1 MVILVTA
8 SLDEQSLDLLR
19 QIGEVRYEPLIKTG
33 RLLAGRELVKKVD
46 GVDVF
51 VTEADPVRDEDMK
64 AFSTLKVICS
74 CRGNPVNVDVAA
86 ASRHGLLVLNTPARN
101 AEAVAELTVA
111 LMIMLGRRVQAA
123 VSLLRQG
130 PDRKTSEG
138 MRAYFELR
146 GHELWGQSVG
156 LIGFG
161 AVACRVAE
169 RLRPF
174 RMDLAAFDPY
184 APAERFAQFGVESLG
199 LDELM
204 ARSDFVSIHAA
215 VTASSRG
222 LIGAEQFALMKPTAF
237 FINTARSA
245 VTDQGALVTA
255 LQERRIAGAALDV
268 FDQEPLPDDHPLLT
282 LDNVILLPHIGG
294 NTFEIATHQGRILVP
309 DLRRLARGERP
320 LNVVNEDVWA
330 SFDFRPGQVRAVASD
345 GKGESV

>member
-8 SLDEQSLDLLR
+8 SLDAQSIDLLR
-19 QIGEVRYEPLIKTG
+19 EIGEVRYEPLMKTG
-33 RLLAGRELVKKVD
+33 RLLAGPELVKKVN
-46 GVDVF
+46 GVDVL

-74 CRGNPVNVDVAA
+74 CRGNPVNVDVGA
-86 ASRHGLLVLNTPARN
+86 ASRHGLLVINAPARN

-111 LMIMLGRRVQAA
+111 LMIMLGRRIPAA
-123 VSLLRQG
+123 LSLLRNSA
-130 PDRKTSEG
+130 DRNSNEG

-146 GHELWGQSVG
+146 GHELWGKSVG

-174 RMDLAAFDPY
+174 RMDMAAFDPY

-222 LIGAEQFALMKPTAF
+222 LIGAGQLALMKPTAF

-245 VTDQGALVTA
+245 VTDQGALVTT

-268 FDQEPLPDDHPLLT
+268 FDQEPLPVDHPLLT

-294 NTFEIATHQGRILVP
+294 NTFEIATHQGRIIVP
-309 DLRRLARGERP
+309 DLQRLARGERP
-320 LNVVNEDVWA
+320 LNIVNDDVWA
-330 SFDFRPGQVRAVASD
+330 SFDFRPGEQRAFASD
-345 GKGESV
+345 GKGESA

>member
-8 SLDEQSLDLLR
+8 SLDEESLELLR
-19 QIGEVRYEPLIKTG
+19 QIGEVRYEPLTMTG
-33 RLLAGRELVKKVD
+33 RLLTGPELVDKVN
-46 GVDVF
+46 GVDVLI
-51 VTEADPVRDEDMK
+51 TEADPVRDEDMK

-86 ASRHGLLVLNTPARN
+86 ASRHGVLVMNAPARN

-111 LMIMLGRRVQAA
+111 LMIMLGRRIQAA
-123 VSLLRQG
+123 LSVLQKGR
-130 PDRKTSEG
+130 DHMTNDG

-146 GHELWGQSVG
+146 GHELWGKTIG
-156 LIGFG
+156 LIGLG

-174 RMDLAAFDPY
+174 RVDLASFDPY

-204 ARSDFVSIHAA
+204 ARADFVSIHAA
-215 VTASSRG
+215 VTASSKG
-222 LIGAEQFALMKPTAF
+222 MVGADQLALMKPSAF

-245 VTDQGALVTA
+245 ITDQGALVSV

-268 FDQEPLPDDHPLLT
+268 FDQEPLPDTHPLRR

-294 NTFEIATHQGRILVP
+294 NTFEIATHQGNIIVP
-309 DLRRLARGERP
+309 DLQRLARGERP
-320 LNVVNEDVWA
+320 LNIVNADLWP
-330 SFDFRPGQVRAVASD
+330 SFDFRPVKERIVASD
-345 GKGESV
+345 GKGESA

>member
-8 SLDEQSLDLLR
+8 SLDEQSLDGLR
-19 QIGEVRYEPLIKTG
+19 TIGEVRYEPMIKTG
-33 RLLAGRELVKKVD
+33 KLLAGPDLVKKVD
-46 GVDVF
+46 GVDIL
-51 VTEADPVRDEDMK
+51 VTEADPVRDEDMQ

-74 CRGNPVNVDVAA
+74 CRGNPVNIDIAA
-86 ASRHGLLVLNTPARN
+86 ASRHGLLVINTPARN

-111 LMIMLGRRVQAA
+111 LMIMLGRRIQAA
-123 VSLLRQG
+123 LSLLRES
-130 PDRKTSEG
+130 PDRKTNEG

-146 GHELWGQSVG
+146 GHELWGKSVG
-156 LIGFG
+156 LVGFG

-174 RMDLAAFDPY
+174 RIDLAAFDPY
-184 APAERFAQFGVESLG
+184 APAERFAEFGAKSVG

-204 ARSDFVSIHAA
+204 AQSDFVSIHAA

-222 LIGAEQFALMKPTAF
+222 LVGAGQLALMKPTAF

-245 VTDQGALVTA
+245 VTDQAALVTA

-268 FDQEPLPDDHPLLT
+268 FDQEPLPDGHPLLM

-294 NTFEIATHQGRILVP
+294 NTFEIATHQGRIIVP
-309 DLRRLARGERP
+309 DLQRLARGERP
-320 LNVVNEDVWA
+320 LNVVNDDVWA
-330 SFDFRPGQVRAVASD
+330 SFDFKPGELRAVASD
-345 GKGESV
+345 GKGEPV

>member
-8 SLDEQSLDLLR
+8 SLDEHSLDLLR
-19 QIGEVRYEPLIKTG
+19 QIAEVRYEPLIKTG
-33 RLLAGRELVKKVD
+33 KLLAGPELVEKLN
-46 GVDVF
+46 GVDVL
-51 VTEADPVRDEDMK
+51 VTEADPVHDEDMK

-86 ASRHGLLVLNTPARN
+86 ASRHGLLVINAPARN

-111 LMIMLGRRVQAA
+111 LMIMLGRRIQAA
-123 VSLLRQG
+123 LSLLRNG

-138 MRAYFELR
+138 MRAYFDLR
-146 GHELWGQSVG
+146 GHELWGKSVG
-156 LIGFG
+156 LIGLG
-161 AVACRVAE
+161 AVGCRVAE

-174 RMDLAAFDPY
+174 RMELAAFDPY
-184 APAERFAQFGVESLG
+184 APAERFAQYGVESLG
-199 LDELM
+199 LNELM

-222 LIGAEQFALMKPTAF
+222 LVGAKQLALMKPTAF

-245 VTDQGALVTA
+245 VTDQGALVTT
-255 LQERRIAGAALDV
+255 LQEHRIAGAALDV
-268 FDQEPLPDDHPLLT
+268 FDQEPLPDGHPLLT

-294 NTFEIATHQGRILVP
+294 NTFEIATHQGRIIVP
-309 DLRRLARGERP
+309 DLQRLARGERP
-320 LNVVNEDVWA
+320 LNLVNDDVWA
-330 SFDFRPGQVRAVASD
+330 SFEFKPGELRAVASD

>member
-8 SLDEQSLDLLR
+8 SLDEESLAALR
-19 QIGEVRYEPLIKTG
+19 QIGEVRYEPLMTTG
-33 RLLAGRELVKKVD
+33 RLLAGPALVEKVK
-46 GVDVF
+46 GVDVL
-51 VTEADPVRDEDMK
+51 VTEADPIRDEDMA

-86 ASRHGLLVLNTPARN
+86 ASRHGLLVINTPARN
-101 AEAVAELTVA
+101 AEAVAELAVA
-111 LMIMLGRRVQAA
+111 LMIMLARRVPAA
-123 VSLLRQG
+123 LSALRQG
-130 PDRKTSEG
+130 PDRKTREG
-138 MRAYFELR
+138 MRAYFDLR
-146 GHELWGQSVG
+146 GHELWGKTVG

-174 RMDLAAFDPY
+174 HADLAAFDPY
-184 APAERFAQFGVESLG
+184 APAERFAQFGVHSWSLDDV
-199 LDELM
+199 L

-215 VTASSRG
+215 VTDSSRRMV
-222 LIGAEQFALMKPTAF
+222 GASQLALMKPTAF

-268 FDQEPLPDDHPLLT
+268 FDQEPLPSDHPLLT

-309 DLRRLARGERP
+309 DLERLARGERP
-320 LNVVNEDVWA
+320 LNVVNNDVWA
-330 SFDFRPGQVRAVASD
+330 SFDFNPGSVRAVASD
-345 GKGESV
+345 GKGELV